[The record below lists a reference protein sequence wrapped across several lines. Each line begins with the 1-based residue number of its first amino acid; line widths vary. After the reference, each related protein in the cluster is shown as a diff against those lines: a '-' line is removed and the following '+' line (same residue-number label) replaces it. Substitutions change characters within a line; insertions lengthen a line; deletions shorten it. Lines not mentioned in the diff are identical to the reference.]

1 MDLRPYLGSSERKI
15 WQTIKPQGPNL
26 PAEELQARMFSEL
39 LLGETKNFSLILAFW
54 SILRAAGARSKY
66 SPALPIPIHIPVS
79 FRSHQEPSP
88 KSKN

>member
-1 MDLRPYLGSSERKI
+1 MDLRPYLGSSEKKI

-54 SILRAAGARSKY
+54 SILRAAAARSKY
-66 SPALPIPIHIPVS
+66 SPPYSNSYSSLFP
-79 FRSHQEPSP
+79 FSP
-88 KSKN
+88 GTISKE